1 MPLLKQEELKKQID
15 KLKDK
20 DGEEFCKNLRK
31 KKLQVEASYKTSEK
45 APPTPLTESERN
57 NLDIDFNNTLLE
69 IPLLQKE
76 IELSRGDKRLKKG
89 AIIID
94 NIGKLLDL
102 AKILEKELDNSDEL
116 MQLRKSLVEAKEVA
130 ASSGE
135 NLNVANKSALIKEK
149 EIEIL
154 NSKKEI
160 YLTIKVASDSLSIF
174 KESDKSKVKKNNHN
188 SSNINTATN
197 SSANFYPE
205 FNSNIKKL
213 NLKIESFEEE
223 LKNKIADVK
232 PTNDTRSG
240 TGIVHNNLEKHILES
255 KKYYNRAT
263 HSSLQEELIKALSN
277 NNILIQE
284 SQAIG
289 SALTEGE
296 EIFDTVA
303 IDLETNLQRINDL
316 KAYKEALRQVIDILG
331 LPKNTDTHALLDHLK
346 KSFSPAQNLKIALG
360 LADID
365 LVDEAAI
372 RKQVDAVFESRD
384 PNKDVINL
392 IKSPG
397 LTANDTKEDVIKAAK
412 KILIEPSLKDKIK
425 EAQDAV
431 RKMFVIDDNASSDEI
446 AAAVKT
452 VRESSRSDDSLRK
465 EYQKFK
471 TSLGLDSTALVSV
484 VIPKVQEILGKLPP
498 SLDPVKT
505 RIRAILGINGR
516 TVDHNAV
523 AVAVTRIVTAEG
535 VVVGREVDYDN
546 LISALGTEDVA
557 NFDQIVESVK
567 RTLNKMDPLSLA
579 QVKNELSELLGNP
592 TNAQETAEAIERI
605 RTPDD
610 DESNNANKDRAKLA
624 ALLGVDLT
632 NQEAAKN
639 AARRTLDQVISLDA
653 VKNELNALLNNP
665 ISPQEVEERI
675 VAIRDAVD
683 NGDGVADEAR
693 ARLAA
698 LLGVVDGANHEAQ
711 VNASKRILNQMDVA
725 SLDAVKNE
733 IRAILGNPTNDEAL
747 TQALTN
753 VRNLVDDGTNHA
765 NETRARL
772 AALLGVD
779 NLTDIEAAKNAARR
793 TLDQV
798 ISLDAVKN
806 ELNALLNNPTSPQEV
821 EERIVAIRDLEDDG
835 DNHAN
840 AVRDRLAALLG
851 VVDGETHEAQVN
863 ASKRILNQMDAA
875 AIEAVQTQIKTS
887 LEFAD
892 ADKINE
898 TTIKAKIAALRAA
911 NNARGDNAGINNLA
925 DLLGVNVAD
934 DRFTGSE
941 VEKSAAIDAALTKS
955 AKDNLGVTIGGL
967 EQDLAAKAEQ
977 QELQRKAIK
986 EDPFGF
992 KTSADAFFRP
1002 SGNDVIYYRQQNSN
1016 SNILN
1021 DEAVAEKVKQQRVDR
1036 VTNGVKAAVD
1046 ILNNGGSINDIEG
1059 ENLRFFL
1066 STFAHDSYWSNR
1078 SSDLTQTKEEAVDQ
1092 YMKLRVPFE
1101 GNIRGKTS
1109 SNGISI
1115 SNLEATVELFFPKSG
1130 SSRQNYRNENSESS
1144 TLTDSEVDEKVKK
1157 QMLVRV
1163 TNGVRTAVETL
1174 KKGDSIDG
1182 LKNESLK
1189 FFLCT
1194 FAYDSYLENR
1204 SNGNLQKTKK
1214 VAIDQYN
1221 SCDEAAL
1228 DNLLI
1233 PSTITPL
1240 RNPSTHLSSGINI
1253 TPKPPTA
1260 DDRSFKRSTSINRS
1274 STGFERK

>member
-665 ISPQEVEERI
+665 TSPQEVEERI

-693 ARLAA
+693 A
-698 LLGVVDGANHEAQ
+698 
-711 VNASKRILNQMDVA
+711 
-725 SLDAVKNE
+725 
-733 IRAILGNPTNDEAL
+733 
-747 TQALTN
+747 
-753 VRNLVDDGTNHA
+753 
-765 NETRARL
+765 
-772 AALLGVD
+772 
-779 NLTDIEAAKNAARR
+779 
-793 TLDQV
+793 
-798 ISLDAVKN
+798 
-806 ELNALLNNPTSPQEV
+806 
-821 EERIVAIRDLEDDG
+821 
-835 DNHAN
+835 
-840 AVRDRLAALLG
+840 RLAALLG

-1078 SSDLTQTKEEAVDQ
+1078 SSDLTQTKKEAVDQ

-1130 SSRQNYRNENSESS
+1130 SSRQNYRKENSESS